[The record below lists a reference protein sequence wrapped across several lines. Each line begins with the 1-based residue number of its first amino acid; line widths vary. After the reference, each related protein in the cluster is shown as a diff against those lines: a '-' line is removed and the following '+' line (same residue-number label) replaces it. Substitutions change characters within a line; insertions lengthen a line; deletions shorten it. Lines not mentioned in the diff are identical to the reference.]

1 MSIGTTA
8 QRNVPYGFCYD
19 GGPRRTR
26 IVKKYFQGNRIVI
39 SISVK
44 EILILAA
51 IIGGMIWMRM
61 ARETVEATT
70 NEFVKKLRGPSPGRP
85 GFGWRGLIIAFVVG
99 MACCCALGYII
110 FRLVTLFRGGVN
122 G

>member
-1 MSIGTTA
+1 M
-8 QRNVPYGFCYD
+8 
-19 GGPRRTR
+19 
-26 IVKKYFQGNRIVI
+26 I

-70 NEFVKKLRGPSPGRP
+70 NEFVKKLRGPSLGRP

>member
-1 MSIGTTA
+1 M
-8 QRNVPYGFCYD
+8 
-19 GGPRRTR
+19 
-26 IVKKYFQGNRIVI
+26 I

-61 ARETVEATT
+61 ARETVEAST
-70 NEFVKKLRGPSPGRP
+70 NEFVKKLRGPSLGRP

-110 FRLVTLFRGGVN
+110 FRLVALFRGEVN

>member
-1 MSIGTTA
+1 ML
-8 QRNVPYGFCYD
+8 
-19 GGPRRTR
+19 
-26 IVKKYFQGNRIVI
+26 

-61 ARETVEATT
+61 ARETVEAST
-70 NEFVKKLRGPSPGRP
+70 NEFVKKLRGPSPGRT

-99 MACCCALGYII
+99 MASCCALGYLI
-110 FRLVTLFRGGVN
+110 FRAIVLFQGQSN

>member
-1 MSIGTTA
+1 M
-8 QRNVPYGFCYD
+8 
-19 GGPRRTR
+19 
-26 IVKKYFQGNRIVI
+26 I

-61 ARETVEATT
+61 ARETVEAST
-70 NEFVKKLRGPSPGRP
+70 NEFVKKLRGPGPGRP
-85 GFGWRGLIIAFVVG
+85 GFGWRGIIVAFVVG
-99 MACCCALGYII
+99 MLCCCAFGYILMRV
-110 FRLVTLFRGGVN
+110 FSMFQGDGN

>member
-1 MSIGTTA
+1 M
-8 QRNVPYGFCYD
+8 
-19 GGPRRTR
+19 GGPGAPGPGTS
-26 IVKKYFQGNRIVI
+26 KLQEKHHVI
-39 SISVK
+39 SISIK

-61 ARETVEATT
+61 ARETVEAST

-85 GFGWRGLIIAFVVG
+85 GFGWRGLIIAFLVG
-99 MACCCALGYII
+99 MTCCCALGYMI
-110 FRLVTLFRGGVN
+110 FRIIVLYQGTPN